1 MLIAPILDLVQSIQ
15 GQWESLLPMAAG
27 EAQKKQQQVEGGIQI
42 LVPFLL
48 SKLGLIDTSDTE
60 ALRQATIAQAQTS
73 QQLQG
78 TLQAELRGERTPA
91 VDAISRQLRQAFRGQ
106 RQAAAASASRQ
117 GVAGTRV
124 ASAMNQRLNEQF
136 SQMLSDLLAQNYTRA
151 QGLAAGQGGIQAGS
165 QQFLS
170 QMEQQQ
176 IGEVSAGLGSILGN
190 ATYQQDP
197 QLKRI
202 YGLLIQ
208 QLQMQMNLQM
218 QIQGMQTAQQ
228 GTQVR
233 QSLGSAGATLGWAG
247 KQEAINAATRD
258 SMVGGATPNPWNTR
272 KWWE

>member
-1 MLIAPILDLVQSIQ
+1 MLIAPILELARAVNT
-15 GQWESLLPMAAG
+15 QWESLLPMAAG
-27 EAQKKQQQVEGGIQI
+27 EAQKKQQMVEGGIQM

-48 SKLGLIDTSDTE
+48 SKLGLIDTSDTD
-60 ALRQATIAQAQTS
+60 ALRRATVAQARTS

-78 TLQAELRGERTPA
+78 TLQAELRGERTPS

-136 SQMLSDLLAQNYTRA
+136 NTMLSDLLAQNYTRA

-176 IGEVSAGLGSILGN
+176 IGEVSAGLGSIFGN
-190 ATYQQDP
+190 DIYQQDP

-233 QSLGSAGATLGWAG
+233 QSLGSAGATLGWAAE
-247 KQEAINAATRD
+247 KEAINAPTRQE
-258 SMVGGATPNPWNTR
+258 VLW
-272 KWWE
+272 

>member
-1 MLIAPILDLVQSIQ
+1 MLIAPILELARAVNT
-15 GQWESLLPMAAG
+15 QWESLLPMAAG
-27 EAQKKQQQVEGGIQI
+27 EAQKKQQMVEGGIQM

-48 SKLGLIDTSDTE
+48 SKLGLIDTSDTD
-60 ALRQATIAQAQTS
+60 ALRRATVAQARTS

-78 TLQAELRGERTPA
+78 TLQAELRGERTPS

-136 SQMLSDLLAQNYTRA
+136 NTMLSDLLAQNYTRA

-176 IGEVSAGLGSILGN
+176 IGEVSAGLGSIFGN
-190 ATYQQDP
+190 DIYQQDP

-233 QSLGSAGATLGWAG
+233 QSLGSAGATLGWAAE
-247 KQEAINAATRD
+247 KEAINAPKE
-258 SMVGGATPNPWNTR
+258 VLW
-272 KWWE
+272 

>member
-60 ALRQATIAQAQTS
+60 ALRQTTIAQAQTS

-202 YGLLIQ
+202 YDLLTQ
-208 QLQMQMNLQM
+208 QLQM

-228 GTQVR
+228 GTQVG